1 MYHYMGGS
9 SWLKSFLEFHKLSQ
23 FFSVY
28 RVGLFLNITLNLAD
42 LKFAF
47 RSVYW
52 HLSLAHIRLC
62 SPFMASISGVISSIV
77 CFNSVTLSMKNT
89 SNFPLLLF
97 YDSKKKSNE
106 VR

>member
-1 MYHYMGGS
+1 MGGS
-9 SWLKSFLEFHKLSQ
+9 SWFKSFLEFHKLSQ

-52 HLSLAHIRLC
+52 HLSLTHIGLC
-62 SPFMASISGVISSIV
+62 SLFMASISEVISSIV
-77 CFNSVTLSMKNT
+77 WSNSDTLSMKNT
-89 SNFPLLLF
+89 RNVPLLLF
-97 YDSKKKSNE
+97 YDSKKTSNE